1 MYQYSCTCT
10 VTGVGH
16 DTIIM
21 SFNHTG
27 TSSSSSS
34 TRPQHE
40 SSSTSAA
47 ISSGAPTTA
56 TTGGGAAGPSQAKRR
71 LEAMTASIDH
81 KLAAVFTVILVF
93 YSMVTFGT
101 WVRIESQ
108 EITTP
113 VMSALTTRHSVATTR
128 TTTTTTTTTTSAK
141 NNNNNN
147 NSGQQLAVGAGGI
160 IVPKMVRLED
170 IHDIET
176 LQHTF
181 PVHVGDDME
190 EIDHPGIFM
199 ADKEKMAAMFENH
212 PELPRNGKMRV
223 PKFWKPVA
231 YGEKGV
237 RGFLGEDGKRLI
249 TPEEA
254 KAIGSF
260 DPATGRETIY
270 VSVASYRDWECQ
282 PTVED
287 MFLRAEHPERLR
299 VAIIDQRAENDSVQP
314 CAVPEKPCSEDPSQT
329 LCRFHHLIDR
339 YEVPAHLSVGPVFAR
354 HLANRMYRGEYFAM
368 QVDSHVRFIRNWDS
382 DIISQWESAK
392 NEMGVLSV
400 YLSDIIGSI
409 DPVTFENHHPARP
422 IMCKTDYE
430 GNGKMRHLRHGQQ
443 PEGVPGI
450 HGEPTLHPFWAAGF
464 SFARGHFTVQVPYD
478 QYQPMVFQGEEIFMG
493 LRGFTY
499 GYDYYA
505 PETSVAFHM
514 YAIKENK
521 EKRKKIKLFWENEKM
536 YPGSAVE
543 GMKRLNGII
552 GMGDPDDV
560 DKYYKGDEHFYG
572 LGNARP
578 KEKFFQLYGIHTDTK
593 MVEDHLCTYVG
604 KPMMQKFKPYLRA
617 DRMGIDF
624 TDLDFE
630 WKDPKPKETKS
641 TRKQRKA
648 VGVVQQ

>member
-1 MYQYSCTCT
+1 M
-10 VTGVGH
+10 TGVGH

-21 SFNHTG
+21 SFNHTN

-47 ISSGAPTTA
+47 ISSGAPTTTTTTA
-56 TTGGGAAGPSQAKRR
+56 TTGVGGGAAGPSQAKRR

-199 ADKEKMAAMFENH
+199 ADKAKMAAMFENH

-354 HLANRMYRGEYFAM
+354 HLANRMYRGK
-368 QVDSHVRFIRNWDS
+368 S
-382 DIISQWESAK
+382 ES
-392 NEMGVLSV
+392 ESE
-400 YLSDIIGSI
+400 S
-409 DPVTFENHHPARP
+409 P
-422 IMCKTDYE
+422 CKTYE
-430 GNGKMRHLRHGQQ
+430 EYKQLQYLVLHSTRTGTVLVRTKYIIILYGTVLTHPFFRQGNILPCKWTVTSDSFEIGIAILFLSGSLPRMKWECFPYTSRTLSGASTLSHLRTTIQRDR
-443 PEGVPGI
+443 
-450 HGEPTLHPFWAAGF
+450 LC
-464 SFARGHFTVQVPYD
+464 ARQITRV
-478 QYQPMVFQGEEIFMG
+478 M
-493 LRGFTY
+493 
-499 GYDYYA
+499 
-505 PETSVAFHM
+505 
-514 YAIKENK
+514 
-521 EKRKKIKLFWENEKM
+521 
-536 YPGSAVE
+536 
-543 GMKRLNGII
+543 
-552 GMGDPDDV
+552 
-560 DKYYKGDEHFYG
+560 
-572 LGNARP
+572 ARCV
-578 KEKFFQLYGIHTDTK
+578 T
-593 MVEDHLCTYVG
+593 
-604 KPMMQKFKPYLRA
+604 
-617 DRMGIDF
+617 
-624 TDLDFE
+624 
-630 WKDPKPKETKS
+630 
-641 TRKQRKA
+641 
-648 VGVVQQ
+648 